1 MAMNAQFKRH
11 IAQFLALGID
21 VSKASLAVHGLLA
34 EGGVDIT
41 VANTGKA
48 VGELMRELAAGGF
61 GGRIVL
67 ESTGYYHWL
76 AAVCGAEAG
85 LDVRL
90 VNPLL
95 SSKHARAAIR
105 KTKTDPVDARGLA
118 SMALTERQ
126 LPAPWKRDRGW
137 VVLRHKAG
145 LLCALEK
152 VLQRLHATLRDH
164 RAALAIMGVEVDPV
178 VAGLALQVKAL
189 KRQCDK
195 VEGDLAACL
204 KTHTDPALHAR
215 LQSVPGVS
223 AYVAG
228 LQSLFFRPDVK
239 GSKSWSAFIGIDL
252 SVKQSGTWRGR
263 SRLSKRGNA
272 YLRKR
277 MFQAAWGAMQGNREF
292 KAYYTRLRAQ
302 GRSYKESLLMIA
314 RKQLRIAYTLWTQNQ
329 TYDPAMLET

>member
-1 MAMNAQFKRH
+1 MVLHAQFKQR
-11 IAQFLALGID
+11 IARFVAIGID

-34 EGGVDIT
+34 EGGVGLHVRNT
-41 VANTGKA
+41 PEAVAA
-48 VGELMRELAAGGF
+48 LMRGLAEGGF
-61 GGRIVL
+61 GGRIVM

-85 LDVRL
+85 LDIRL

-105 KTKTDPVDARGLA
+105 KTKTDPVDARQLA
-118 SMALTERQ
+118 IMAITEPR
-126 LPAPWKRDRGW
+126 LPKPWKRDRRW

-152 VLQRLHATLRDH
+152 MLQRLYATLRDH
-164 RAALAIMGVEVDPV
+164 RAALATMGVEDDPF
-178 VAGLALQVKAL
+178 VAGLTEQVKAL
-189 KRQCDK
+189 KHQCGKAED
-195 VEGDLAACL
+195 ELATGLERYAD
-204 KTHTDPALHAR
+204 TPLHAR
-215 LQSVPGVS
+215 LQSVPGIS

-239 GSKSWSAFIGIDL
+239 GPKSWSAFIGIDL
-252 SVKQSGTWRGR
+252 GIKQSGAWRGR
-263 SRLSKRGNA
+263 SKLSKRGNA

-277 MFQAAWGAMQGNREF
+277 MFQAAWGAMQGNPEF
-292 KAYYTRLRAQ
+292 KAYYQHLRAQ

-314 RKQLRIAYTLWTQNQ
+314 RKQLRIAYTLWTQNT
-329 TYDPAMLET
+329 TYDPAMLKT